1 MNTPHQ
7 HSSPALVAH
16 VCTFLF
22 KNRAI
27 LLITAGKGARVVQS
41 VGIAIIIM
49 MMLKSAHADHF
60 LCAEG
65 HRLKLL
71 QELSHA
77 SFSDGAFIIS

>member
-7 HSSPALVAH
+7 YSSPALVAH

-27 LLITAGKGARVVQS
+27 LLITADKGTRVVQS

-49 MMLKSAHADHF
+49 MMMKSAHADHF
-60 LCAEG
+60 LCDEG
-65 HRLKLL
+65 HMLKLL

>member
-49 MMLKSAHADHF
+49 MMLNSAHADHF